1 MMVRIDYG
9 FLLYTNNN
17 VAKRKGTIND
27 NREKETAKKKRKRLG

>member
-17 VAKRKGTIND
+17 VAERKGTIND